1 MPIWVDADACPVP
14 IREILCRAATRWQVD
29 TTFIA
34 NHAINLPPSPYIK
47 RRQVPQGFDVAD
59 NDIID
64 QMETGD
70 LVITQDIPLAAEAIE
85 KARTCST
92 RAARLSPKRISA
104 SAWLCATSWKK
115 CAMLARSP
123 VARRPSA
130 RPTARNSPTSLTAGC
145 NRTPVGD
152 NDSILNSRQIRY
164 ACRFLAQAERTMTQS
179 SPHTT
184 SSFAALGRL
193 LKYARGYRR
202 QIITATTCSII
213 NKLFDIAPEILIGIA
228 IDVVVNKE
236 ESFVAGLGFET
247 AQEQITILAVLTF
260 FIWAGESIFEYL
272 FQILWRNLAQ
282 RLQSDLRQDAYEHAQ
297 KLDMSFFEAR
307 SSGQLVAT
315 MNDDV
320 NQLERFLDGGANA
333 MIQVVVTVV
342 AVGAVFFV
350 LSPLIALLA
359 FTPIPLIIWGAF
371 YFQRKAGPLYADVRE
386 KVGDLSSRL
395 ANNLG
400 GIATIKSFTAENRE
414 AERLKASSEA
424 YVDAN
429 RRAIRISSAFIPVIR
444 MAILAGFLATFTVGG
459 MMALEGSLNVGAYGV
474 LVFLTQRLLWPLT
487 GLAEV
492 IDLLDRA
499 MASTRRILDLLAE
512 PVHVR
517 DESGKTLEQPVKG
530 EVTFEGVSFHYP
542 SSGAGIDDISV
553 AVPAGNTLALV
564 GATGSGKSTLIKLL
578 LRFYDPTGGQIRID
592 GQPIQSVSLKSLREA
607 IGLVSQ
613 DVYLFEGSIRDNLAY
628 GSPGASDEQIIE
640 AARTAEAW
648 SFIEALP
655 EGLAT
660 AVGERGVR
668 LSGGQRQRLSLA
680 RALLKDPPILVLDE
694 ATSAVDNETEA
705 AIQRSLKR
713 IGHNRTVIM
722 IAHRLSTI
730 VDADTIAVVAGG
742 RILESGRHEELLENN
757 GPYSAQWRVQ
767 TGQA

>member
-1 MPIWVDADACPVP
+1 MSGQ
-14 IREILCRAATRWQVD
+14 TRQ
-29 TTFIA
+29 
-34 NHAINLPPSPYIK
+34 
-47 RRQVPQGFDVAD
+47 
-59 NDIID
+59 
-64 QMETGD
+64 
-70 LVITQDIPLAAEAIE
+70 
-85 KARTCST
+85 
-92 RAARLSPKRISA
+92 
-104 SAWLCATSWKK
+104 
-115 CAMLARSP
+115 
-123 VARRPSA
+123 
-130 RPTARNSPTSLTAGC
+130 
-145 NRTPVGD
+145 
-152 NDSILNSRQIRY
+152 
-164 ACRFLAQAERTMTQS
+164 
-179 SPHTT
+179 TT
-184 SSFAALGRL
+184 SSFAALARL

-202 QIITATTCSII
+202 QIIAATTCSII
-213 NKLFDIAPEILIGIA
+213 NKLFDIAPEILIGVA
-228 IDVVVNKE
+228 IDVVVNQE
-236 ESFVAGLGFET
+236 QSFVAGLGFET
-247 AQEQITILAVLTF
+247 AREQITILAVLTF
-260 FIWAGESIFEYL
+260 FIWAGESLFEYL

-297 KLDMSFFEAR
+297 RLDMSFFEAR

-333 MIQVVVTVV
+333 MIQVLVTVV

-371 YFQRKAGPLYADVRE
+371 FFQRKAGPLYADVRE

-400 GIATIKSFTAENRE
+400 GIATIKSFTAERRE

-424 YVDAN
+424 YVEAN

-492 IDLLDRA
+492 IDLFERA

-512 PVHVR
+512 PVYVHDQEGVP
-517 DESGKTLEQPVKG
+517 LQQPVRG
-530 EVTFEGVSFHYP
+530 DVRFEQVSFHYP
-542 SSGAGIDDISV
+542 ASGAGIKGIDLQ
-553 AVPAGNTLALV
+553 VPAGHTLALV

-578 LRFYDPTGGQIRID
+578 LRFYDPSQGRILID
-592 GQPIQSVSLKSLREA
+592 DQPIQSLSLNSLRSA

-613 DVYLFEGSIRDNLAY
+613 DVYLFEGSIRENLAY
-628 GSPGASDEQIIE
+628 GKPDATDAEIVE
-640 AARTAEAW
+640 AAKTAEAW

-655 EGLAT
+655 EGLDT
-660 AVGERGVR
+660 PVGERGIR

-730 VDADTIAVVAGG
+730 VDADTIAVVEAGQVVEAG
-742 RILESGRHEELLENN
+742 THQALLQQQ
-757 GPYSAQWRVQ
+757 GAYHAQWQVQ
-767 TGQA
+767 TGQV

>member
-1 MPIWVDADACPVP
+1 M
-14 IREILCRAATRWQVD
+14 
-29 TTFIA
+29 
-34 NHAINLPPSPYIK
+34 
-47 RRQVPQGFDVAD
+47 
-59 NDIID
+59 
-64 QMETGD
+64 
-70 LVITQDIPLAAEAIE
+70 
-85 KARTCST
+85 
-92 RAARLSPKRISA
+92 
-104 SAWLCATSWKK
+104 
-115 CAMLARSP
+115 
-123 VARRPSA
+123 
-130 RPTARNSPTSLTAGC
+130 
-145 NRTPVGD
+145 
-152 NDSILNSRQIRY
+152 
-164 ACRFLAQAERTMTQS
+164 S
-179 SPHTT
+179 SHSHQTT
-184 SSFAALGRL
+184 SSFAALARL
-193 LKYARGYRR
+193 LRYARGYRR
-202 QIITATTCSII
+202 QIIAATTCSII
-213 NKLFDIAPEILIGIA
+213 NKLFDIAPEILIGVA
-228 IDVVVNKE
+228 IDVVVNQE

-260 FIWAGESIFEYL
+260 FIWAGESLFEYL

-297 KLDMSFFEAR
+297 RLDMSFFEAR

-333 MIQVVVTVV
+333 MIQVLVTVV

-400 GIATIKSFTAENRE
+400 GIATIKSFTAEQRE
-414 AERLKASSEA
+414 AKRLKESSEA
-424 YVDAN
+424 YVEAN

-459 MMALEGSLNVGAYGV
+459 MMALEGNLNVGAYGV

-492 IDLLDRA
+492 IDLFERA

-517 DESGKTLEQPVKG
+517 DEGGKALAEPVKG
-530 EVTFEGVSFHYP
+530 DVELDKVSFHYP
-542 SSGAGIDDISV
+542 SSGAGIRDISLT
-553 AVPAGNTLALV
+553 VPTGNTLALV

-578 LRFYDPTGGQIRID
+578 LRFYDPSNGQIRID
-592 GQPIQSVSLKSLREA
+592 GQPIRDLSLQSLRGA

-613 DVYLFEGSIRDNLAY
+613 DVYLFEGTIRENLAY
-628 GSPGASDEQIIE
+628 GNPAASDTEIID
-640 AARTAEAW
+640 AAKTAEAW

-655 EGLAT
+655 EGMNT
-660 AVGERGVR
+660 PVGERGVR

-680 RALLKDPPILVLDE
+680 RALLKNPPILVLDE

-730 VDADTIAVVAGG
+730 VDADSIAVIEGG
-742 RILESGRHEELLENN
+742 KVLEQGTHRELLDQDGAYAN
-757 GPYSAQWRVQ
+757 QWRVQ
-767 TGQA
+767 TGQIQAAV

>member
-1 MPIWVDADACPVP
+1 M
-14 IREILCRAATRWQVD
+14 
-29 TTFIA
+29 
-34 NHAINLPPSPYIK
+34 
-47 RRQVPQGFDVAD
+47 
-59 NDIID
+59 
-64 QMETGD
+64 
-70 LVITQDIPLAAEAIE
+70 
-85 KARTCST
+85 
-92 RAARLSPKRISA
+92 
-104 SAWLCATSWKK
+104 
-115 CAMLARSP
+115 
-123 VARRPSA
+123 
-130 RPTARNSPTSLTAGC
+130 
-145 NRTPVGD
+145 
-152 NDSILNSRQIRY
+152 
-164 ACRFLAQAERTMTQS
+164 S
-179 SPHTT
+179 SHSHKTT
-184 SSFAALGRL
+184 SSFAALARL
-193 LKYARGYRR
+193 LRYARGYRR
-202 QIITATTCSII
+202 KIIAAATCSII
-213 NKLFDIAPEILIGIA
+213 NKLFDIAPEILIGVA

-247 AQEQITILAVLTF
+247 AQEQITILAILTF
-260 FIWAGESIFEYL
+260 FIWAGESLFEYL

-297 KLDMSFFEAR
+297 RLDMSFFEAR

-333 MIQVVVTVV
+333 MIQVLVTVV

-359 FTPIPLIIWGAF
+359 FTPIPLIVWGAF

-400 GIATIKSFTAENRE
+400 GIATIKSFTAEQRE
-414 AERLKASSEA
+414 AQRLKESSEA
-424 YVDAN
+424 YVEAN

-459 MMALEGSLNVGAYGV
+459 MMALNGTLNVGAYGV

-492 IDLLDRA
+492 IDLFERA
-499 MASTRRILDLLAE
+499 MASTRRILDLLSE

-517 DESGKTLEQPVKG
+517 DQAGKALNEPVKG
-530 EVTFEGVSFHYP
+530 EVTLENVSFHYT
-542 SSGAGIDDISV
+542 SSGAGIRNIDLQ
-553 AVPAGNTLALV
+553 VPAGNTLALV

-578 LRFYDPTGGQIRID
+578 LRFYDPSHGEIRID
-592 GQPIQSVSLKSLREA
+592 GQPIQSISLKSLRSA

-613 DVYLFEGSIRDNLAY
+613 DVYLFEGSIRENLAY
-628 GSPGASDEQIIE
+628 GKPDASDAEIIE

-655 EGLAT
+655 DGLNT

-680 RALLKDPPILVLDE
+680 RALLKNPPILVLDE

-730 VDADTIAVVAGG
+730 VDADFIAVVDGG
-742 RILESGRHEELLENN
+742 KVVESGTHQQLLEQN
-757 GPYSAQWRVQ
+757 GAYAAQWRVQ
-767 TGQA
+767 TGQV

>member
-1 MPIWVDADACPVP
+1 MPS
-14 IREILCRAATRWQVD
+14 E
-29 TTFIA
+29 
-34 NHAINLPPSPYIK
+34 HHK
-47 RRQVPQGFDVAD
+47 
-59 NDIID
+59 
-64 QMETGD
+64 
-70 LVITQDIPLAAEAIE
+70 
-85 KARTCST
+85 
-92 RAARLSPKRISA
+92 
-104 SAWLCATSWKK
+104 
-115 CAMLARSP
+115 
-123 VARRPSA
+123 
-130 RPTARNSPTSLTAGC
+130 
-145 NRTPVGD
+145 
-152 NDSILNSRQIRY
+152 
-164 ACRFLAQAERTMTQS
+164 
-179 SPHTT
+179 TT
-184 SSFAALGRL
+184 SSFSALARL
-193 LKYARGYRR
+193 LRYARGYRR
-202 QIITATTCSII
+202 QIIAATTCSII
-213 NKLFDIAPEILIGIA
+213 NKLFDIAPEILIGVA
-228 IDVVVNKE
+228 IDVVVNQE

-247 AQEQITILAVLTF
+247 AQEQITVLAVLTF
-260 FIWAGESIFEYL
+260 FIWAGESLFEYL

-297 KLDMSFFEAR
+297 RLDMSFFEAR

-333 MIQVVVTVV
+333 MIQVLVTVV

-350 LSPLIALLA
+350 ISPLIALLA

-400 GIATIKSFTAENRE
+400 GIATIKSFTAEQRE
-414 AERLKASSEA
+414 ASRLKESSEA
-424 YVDAN
+424 YVEAN

-492 IDLLDRA
+492 IDLFERA

-517 DESGKTLEQPVKG
+517 DEAGAELSTPVHGAVELDK
-530 EVTFEGVSFHYP
+530 VSFHYP
-542 SSGAGIDDISV
+542 SSGAGIRDISLT
-553 AVPAGNTLALV
+553 VPAGHTLALV

-578 LRFYDPTGGQIRID
+578 LRFYDPSHGEIRID
-592 GQPIQSVSLKSLREA
+592 NQPIRGISLKSLRGA

-613 DVYLFEGSIRDNLAY
+613 DVYLFEGSIRENLAY
-628 GSPGASDEQIIE
+628 GRPDASEADIME
-640 AARTAEAW
+640 AAKTAEAW

-660 AVGERGVR
+660 PVGERGVR

-680 RALLKDPPILVLDE
+680 RALLKNPPILVLDE

-705 AIQRSLKR
+705 AIQRSLRR

-730 VDADTIAVVAGG
+730 VDADTIAVVDGG
-742 RILESGRHEELLENN
+742 IIVESGTHHQLIEQN
-757 GPYSAQWRVQ
+757 GAYAAQWRVQ

>member
-1 MPIWVDADACPVP
+1 M
-14 IREILCRAATRWQVD
+14 
-29 TTFIA
+29 
-34 NHAINLPPSPYIK
+34 
-47 RRQVPQGFDVAD
+47 
-59 NDIID
+59 
-64 QMETGD
+64 
-70 LVITQDIPLAAEAIE
+70 
-85 KARTCST
+85 
-92 RAARLSPKRISA
+92 
-104 SAWLCATSWKK
+104 
-115 CAMLARSP
+115 
-123 VARRPSA
+123 
-130 RPTARNSPTSLTAGC
+130 
-145 NRTPVGD
+145 
-152 NDSILNSRQIRY
+152 
-164 ACRFLAQAERTMTQS
+164 S
-179 SPHTT
+179 SHSHKTT
-184 SSFAALGRL
+184 SSFAALARL
-193 LKYARGYRR
+193 LRYARGYRR
-202 QIITATTCSII
+202 QIIAATTCSII
-213 NKLFDIAPEILIGIA
+213 NKLFDIAPEILIGVA
-228 IDVVVNKE
+228 IDVVVNQE

-260 FIWAGESIFEYL
+260 FIWAGESLFEYL

-297 KLDMSFFEAR
+297 RLDMSFFEAR

-333 MIQVVVTVV
+333 MIQVLVTVV

-400 GIATIKSFTAENRE
+400 GIATIKSFTAEQRE
-414 AERLKASSEA
+414 ARRLKESSEA
-424 YVDAN
+424 YVEAN

-492 IDLLDRA
+492 IDLFERA

-517 DESGKTLEQPVKG
+517 DEGGKALQEPVKG
-530 EVTFEGVSFHYP
+530 DVELEKVSFHYP
-542 SSGAGIDDISV
+542 SSGAGIRDISLT
-553 AVPAGNTLALV
+553 VPAGNTLALV

-578 LRFYDPTGGQIRID
+578 LRFYDPSNGEIRID
-592 GQPIQSVSLKSLREA
+592 GQPIRDLSLKSLRSA

-613 DVYLFEGSIRDNLAY
+613 DVYLFEGTIRENLAY
-628 GSPGASDEQIIE
+628 GNPAASDAEITE
-640 AARTAEAW
+640 AAKTAEAW

-655 EGLAT
+655 EGLDT
-660 AVGERGVR
+660 PVGERGVR

-680 RALLKDPPILVLDE
+680 RALLKNPPILVLDE

-730 VDADTIAVVAGG
+730 VDADSIAVIEGG
-742 RILESGRHEELLENN
+742 KVLEQGTHRELLDQDGAYAN
-757 GPYSAQWRVQ
+757 QWRVQ
-767 TGQA
+767 TGQIQAAI

>member
-1 MPIWVDADACPVP
+1 M
-14 IREILCRAATRWQVD
+14 
-29 TTFIA
+29 
-34 NHAINLPPSPYIK
+34 
-47 RRQVPQGFDVAD
+47 
-59 NDIID
+59 
-64 QMETGD
+64 
-70 LVITQDIPLAAEAIE
+70 
-85 KARTCST
+85 
-92 RAARLSPKRISA
+92 
-104 SAWLCATSWKK
+104 
-115 CAMLARSP
+115 
-123 VARRPSA
+123 
-130 RPTARNSPTSLTAGC
+130 
-145 NRTPVGD
+145 
-152 NDSILNSRQIRY
+152 
-164 ACRFLAQAERTMTQS
+164 S
-179 SPHTT
+179 SHSHKTT
-184 SSFAALGRL
+184 SSFAALARL
-193 LKYARGYRR
+193 LRYARGYRR

-213 NKLFDIAPEILIGIA
+213 NKLFDIAPEILIGVA
-228 IDVVVNKE
+228 IDVVVNQE

-260 FIWAGESIFEYL
+260 FIWAGESLFEYL

-297 KLDMSFFEAR
+297 RLDMSFFEAR

-400 GIATIKSFTAENRE
+400 GIATIKSFTAEQRE
-414 AERLKASSEA
+414 AKRLKESSEA
-424 YVDAN
+424 YVEAN

-492 IDLLDRA
+492 IDLFERA

-517 DESGKTLEQPVKG
+517 DEGGKALQEPVKG
-530 EVTFEGVSFHYP
+530 NVELEKVSFHYP
-542 SSGAGIDDISV
+542 SSGAGIRDISLT
-553 AVPAGNTLALV
+553 VPAGNTLALV

-578 LRFYDPTGGQIRID
+578 LRFYDPSHGEIRID
-592 GQPIQSVSLKSLREA
+592 GQPIRDLSLKSLRGA

-613 DVYLFEGSIRDNLAY
+613 DVYLFEGTIRENLAY
-628 GSPGASDEQIIE
+628 GNPAASDAEITD
-640 AARTAEAW
+640 AAKTAEAW

-655 EGLAT
+655 EGLDT
-660 AVGERGVR
+660 PVGERGVR

-680 RALLKDPPILVLDE
+680 RALLKNPPILVLDE

-730 VDADTIAVVAGG
+730 VDADSIAVIEGG
-742 RILESGRHEELLENN
+742 KVLEQGTHRELLDQDGAYAN
-757 GPYSAQWRVQ
+757 QWRVQ
-767 TGQA
+767 TGQIQAAI

>member
-1 MPIWVDADACPVP
+1 MSG
-14 IREILCRAATRWQVD
+14 
-29 TTFIA
+29 
-34 NHAINLPPSPYIK
+34 HAS
-47 RRQVPQGFDVAD
+47 
-59 NDIID
+59 
-64 QMETGD
+64 
-70 LVITQDIPLAAEAIE
+70 
-85 KARTCST
+85 
-92 RAARLSPKRISA
+92 
-104 SAWLCATSWKK
+104 
-115 CAMLARSP
+115 
-123 VARRPSA
+123 
-130 RPTARNSPTSLTAGC
+130 
-145 NRTPVGD
+145 
-152 NDSILNSRQIRY
+152 
-164 ACRFLAQAERTMTQS
+164 
-179 SPHTT
+179 HTT
-184 SSFAALGRL
+184 SSFGALARL

-202 QIITATTCSII
+202 QIIAATTCSVI
-213 NKLFDIAPEILIGIA
+213 NKLFDIAPEILIGVA
-228 IDVVVNKE
+228 IDVVVNQE
-236 ESFVAGLGFET
+236 QSFVAGLGFET
-247 AQEQITILAVLTF
+247 AREQITILAILTF
-260 FIWAGESIFEYL
+260 FIWAGESLFEYL

-297 KLDMSFFEAR
+297 RLDMSFFEAR

-371 YFQRKAGPLYADVRE
+371 YFQRKAGPLYAEVRE

-400 GIATIKSFTAENRE
+400 GIATIKSFTAEHRE
-414 AERLKASSEA
+414 ARRLKESSEA
-424 YVDAN
+424 YVEAN

-492 IDLLDRA
+492 IDLFERA

-512 PVHVR
+512 PVYVH
-517 DESGKTLEQPVKG
+517 DEAGQPLTEPVKG
-530 EVTFEGVSFHYP
+530 EVKFEKVSFHYP
-542 SSGAGIDDISV
+542 SSGAGIRDIDLH
-553 AVPAGNTLALV
+553 VPAGHTLALV
-564 GATGSGKSTLIKLL
+564 GTTGSGKSTLIKLL
-578 LRFYDPTGGQIRID
+578 LRFYDPSHGRILID
-592 GQPIQSVSLKSLREA
+592 NQPIQSVSLKSLRGA

-613 DVYLFEGSIRDNLAY
+613 DVYLFEGSIRENLAY
-628 GSPGASDEQIIE
+628 GKPDAGDGEIIE
-640 AARTAEAW
+640 AAKTAEAW
-648 SFIEALP
+648 AFIEALP
-655 EGLAT
+655 EGLET
-660 AVGERGVR
+660 PVGERGIR

-680 RALLKDPPILVLDE
+680 RALLKNPPILVLDE

-730 VDADTIAVVAGG
+730 VEADTIAVVEAGRVVEAG
-742 RILESGRHEELLENN
+742 THQQLLAQQGAYN
-757 GPYSAQWRVQ
+757 AQWQVQ

>member
-1 MPIWVDADACPVP
+1 M
-14 IREILCRAATRWQVD
+14 
-29 TTFIA
+29 
-34 NHAINLPPSPYIK
+34 
-47 RRQVPQGFDVAD
+47 
-59 NDIID
+59 
-64 QMETGD
+64 
-70 LVITQDIPLAAEAIE
+70 
-85 KARTCST
+85 
-92 RAARLSPKRISA
+92 
-104 SAWLCATSWKK
+104 
-115 CAMLARSP
+115 
-123 VARRPSA
+123 
-130 RPTARNSPTSLTAGC
+130 
-145 NRTPVGD
+145 
-152 NDSILNSRQIRY
+152 
-164 ACRFLAQAERTMTQS
+164 S
-179 SPHTT
+179 SHSHQTT
-184 SSFAALGRL
+184 SSFAALARL
-193 LKYARGYRR
+193 LRYARGYRR
-202 QIITATTCSII
+202 QIIAATTCSII
-213 NKLFDIAPEILIGIA
+213 NKLFDIAPEILIGVA
-228 IDVVVNKE
+228 IDVVVNQE

-260 FIWAGESIFEYL
+260 FIWAGESLFEYL

-297 KLDMSFFEAR
+297 RLDMSFFEAR

-333 MIQVVVTVV
+333 MIQVLVTVV

-400 GIATIKSFTAENRE
+400 GIATIKSFTAEQRE
-414 AERLKASSEA
+414 AKRLKESSEA
-424 YVDAN
+424 YVEAN

-459 MMALEGSLNVGAYGV
+459 MMALEGNLNVGAYGV

-492 IDLLDRA
+492 IDLFERA

-517 DESGKTLEQPVKG
+517 DEGGKALAEPVKG
-530 EVTFEGVSFHYP
+530 DVELDKVSFHYP
-542 SSGAGIDDISV
+542 SSGAGIRDISLT
-553 AVPAGNTLALV
+553 VPTGNTLALV

-578 LRFYDPTGGQIRID
+578 LRFYDPSNGQIRID
-592 GQPIQSVSLKSLREA
+592 GQPIRDLSLQSLRGA

-613 DVYLFEGSIRDNLAY
+613 DVYLFEGTIRENLAY
-628 GSPGASDEQIIE
+628 GNPAASDTEIID
-640 AARTAEAW
+640 AAKTAEAW

-655 EGLAT
+655 EGLNT
-660 AVGERGVR
+660 PVGERGVR

-680 RALLKDPPILVLDE
+680 RALLKNPPILVLDE

-730 VDADTIAVVAGG
+730 VDADSIAVIEGG
-742 RILESGRHEELLENN
+742 KVLEKGTHRELLDQDGAYAN
-757 GPYSAQWRVQ
+757 QWRVQ
-767 TGQA
+767 TGQIQAAI

>member
-1 MPIWVDADACPVP
+1 MS
-14 IREILCRAATRWQVD
+14 Q
-29 TTFIA
+29 
-34 NHAINLPPSPYIK
+34 
-47 RRQVPQGFDVAD
+47 
-59 NDIID
+59 
-64 QMETGD
+64 
-70 LVITQDIPLAAEAIE
+70 
-85 KARTCST
+85 
-92 RAARLSPKRISA
+92 
-104 SAWLCATSWKK
+104 
-115 CAMLARSP
+115 
-123 VARRPSA
+123 
-130 RPTARNSPTSLTAGC
+130 
-145 NRTPVGD
+145 
-152 NDSILNSRQIRY
+152 
-164 ACRFLAQAERTMTQS
+164 
-179 SPHTT
+179 T
-184 SSFAALGRL
+184 SSFSALVRL
-193 LKYARGYRR
+193 LTYARGYRR
-202 QIITATTCSII
+202 QIIAATTCSVI
-213 NKLFDIAPEILIGIA
+213 NKLFDIAPEILIGVA
-228 IDVVVNKE
+228 IDVVVNQE
-236 ESFVAGLGFET
+236 ESFVAGLGFES
-247 AQEQITILAVLTF
+247 AREQITILAVLTF
-260 FIWAGESIFEYL
+260 FIWAGESVFEYL

-297 KLDMSFFEAR
+297 RLDMSFFEAR

-400 GIATIKSFTAENRE
+400 GIATIKSFTAEQRE
-414 AERLKASSEA
+414 AARLKESSEA

-429 RRAIRISSAFIPVIR
+429 RRAIRISSAFIPIIR

-459 MMALEGSLNVGAYGV
+459 MMALEGNLNVGAYGV

-492 IDLLDRA
+492 IDLFERA

-517 DESGKTLEQPVKG
+517 DEGGKALQAPIKGDVKLNN
-530 EVTFEGVSFHYP
+530 VSFHYA
-542 SSGAGIDDISV
+542 SSGAGVTDISLH
-553 AVPAGNTLALV
+553 VPAGNTLALV
-564 GATGSGKSTLIKLL
+564 GATGSGKSTLVKLL
-578 LRFYDPTGGQIRID
+578 LRFYDPSEGDIRID
-592 GQPIQSVSLKSLREA
+592 SQPIRDLTLNSLRGA

-613 DVYLFEGSIRDNLAY
+613 DVYLFEGSIRENLAY
-628 GSPGASDEQIIE
+628 GKPDATDAEIMD
-640 AARTAEAW
+640 AAKTAEAW
-648 SFIEALP
+648 GFIEALP

-730 VDADTIAVVAGG
+730 VDADTIAVIENGQVV
-742 RILESGRHEELLENN
+742 ESGTHGDLLNN
-757 GPYSAQWRVQ
+757 AGPYSAQWRVQ
-767 TGQA
+767 TGQI

>member
-1 MPIWVDADACPVP
+1 M
-14 IREILCRAATRWQVD
+14 T
-29 TTFIA
+29 
-34 NHAINLPPSPYIK
+34 
-47 RRQVPQGFDVAD
+47 
-59 NDIID
+59 
-64 QMETGD
+64 
-70 LVITQDIPLAAEAIE
+70 
-85 KARTCST
+85 T
-92 RAARLSPKRISA
+92 RA
-104 SAWLCATSWKK
+104 
-115 CAMLARSP
+115 
-123 VARRPSA
+123 
-130 RPTARNSPTSLTAGC
+130 
-145 NRTPVGD
+145 
-152 NDSILNSRQIRY
+152 Q
-164 ACRFLAQAERTMTQS
+164 
-179 SPHTT
+179 HT

-193 LKYARGYRR
+193 LRYARGYRR
-202 QIITATTCSII
+202 QIIAATTCSII
-213 NKLFDIAPEILIGIA
+213 NKLFDIAPEILIGVA
-228 IDVVVNKE
+228 IDVVVNQE

-260 FIWAGESIFEYL
+260 FIWAGESLFEYL

-297 KLDMSFFEAR
+297 RLDMSFFEAN

-333 MIQVVVTVV
+333 MIQVAVTVV

-400 GIATIKSFTAENRE
+400 GIATIKSFTAEQRE
-414 AERLKASSEA
+414 AKRLKDASEA

-492 IDLLDRA
+492 IDLFERA

-512 PVHVR
+512 PVNVR
-517 DESGKTLEQPVKG
+517 DEAGKSLEQPVRGK
-530 EVTFEGVSFHYP
+530 VSFNQVSFRYAG
-542 SSGAGIDDISV
+542 SGAGIQDITLS
-553 AVPAGNTLALV
+553 VPAGNTLALV

-578 LRFYDPTGGQIRID
+578 LRFYDPSHGDIRID
-592 GQPIQSVSLKSLREA
+592 GQPIRGVSLKSLRDA

-628 GSPGASDEQIIE
+628 GKPDASEEEIMD

-655 EGLAT
+655 EGLDT
-660 AVGERGVR
+660 PVGERGIR

-680 RALLKDPPILVLDE
+680 RALLKNPPILVLDE

-730 VDADTIAVVAGG
+730 VDADTIAVVENG
-742 RILESGRHEELLENN
+742 RIVEEGDHDSLIRNN
-757 GPYSAQWRVQ
+757 GAYAAQWRVQ

>member
-1 MPIWVDADACPVP
+1 M
-14 IREILCRAATRWQVD
+14 
-29 TTFIA
+29 
-34 NHAINLPPSPYIK
+34 
-47 RRQVPQGFDVAD
+47 
-59 NDIID
+59 
-64 QMETGD
+64 
-70 LVITQDIPLAAEAIE
+70 
-85 KARTCST
+85 
-92 RAARLSPKRISA
+92 
-104 SAWLCATSWKK
+104 
-115 CAMLARSP
+115 
-123 VARRPSA
+123 
-130 RPTARNSPTSLTAGC
+130 
-145 NRTPVGD
+145 
-152 NDSILNSRQIRY
+152 
-164 ACRFLAQAERTMTQS
+164 S
-179 SPHTT
+179 SHSHKTT
-184 SSFAALGRL
+184 SSFAALARL
-193 LKYARGYRR
+193 LRYARGYRR
-202 QIITATTCSII
+202 QIIAATTCSII
-213 NKLFDIAPEILIGIA
+213 NKLFDIAPEILIGVA
-228 IDVVVNKE
+228 IDVVVNQE

-260 FIWAGESIFEYL
+260 FIWAGESLFEYL

-297 KLDMSFFEAR
+297 RLDMSFFEAR

-333 MIQVVVTVV
+333 MIQVLVTVV

-400 GIATIKSFTAENRE
+400 GIATIKSFTAEQRE
-414 AERLKASSEA
+414 AKRLKESSEA
-424 YVDAN
+424 YVEAN

-492 IDLLDRA
+492 IDLFERA

-517 DESGKTLEQPVKG
+517 DEGGRALEEPVKG
-530 EVTFEGVSFHYP
+530 DVELDKVSFHYP
-542 SSGAGIDDISV
+542 SSGAGIRDISLT
-553 AVPAGNTLALV
+553 VPAGNTLALV

-578 LRFYDPTGGQIRID
+578 LRFYDPSNGEIRID
-592 GQPIQSVSLKSLREA
+592 GQPIRDLSLKSLRGA

-613 DVYLFEGSIRDNLAY
+613 DVYLFEGTIRENLAY
-628 GSPGASDEQIIE
+628 GNPAATDADIID
-640 AARTAEAW
+640 AAKTAEAW

-655 EGLAT
+655 EGLDT
-660 AVGERGVR
+660 PVGERGIR

-680 RALLKDPPILVLDE
+680 RALLKTPPILVLDE

-730 VDADTIAVVAGG
+730 VDADSIAVIEGG
-742 RILESGRHEELLENN
+742 KVLEQGTHRELLEQDGAYAN
-757 GPYSAQWRVQ
+757 QWRVQ
-767 TGQA
+767 TGQIQAAV

>member
-1 MPIWVDADACPVP
+1 MSQHRC
-14 IREILCRAATRWQVD
+14 TSQ
-29 TTFIA
+29 
-34 NHAINLPPSPYIK
+34 NLPAKS
-47 RRQVPQGFDVAD
+47 
-59 NDIID
+59 
-64 QMETGD
+64 TG
-70 LVITQDIPLAAEAIE
+70 
-85 KARTCST
+85 
-92 RAARLSPKRISA
+92 
-104 SAWLCATSWKK
+104 
-115 CAMLARSP
+115 
-123 VARRPSA
+123 
-130 RPTARNSPTSLTAGC
+130 
-145 NRTPVGD
+145 
-152 NDSILNSRQIRY
+152 
-164 ACRFLAQAERTMTQS
+164 
-179 SPHTT
+179 
-184 SSFAALGRL
+184 SFAALGRL
-193 LKYARGYRR
+193 LRYARGYRR
-202 QIITATTCSII
+202 QIMAATACSII

-228 IDVVVNKE
+228 IDVVVNQE
-236 ESFVAGLGFET
+236 ESFVATLGFVEPRD
-247 AQEQITILAVLTF
+247 QIIVLGGLTF
-260 FIWAGESIFEYL
+260 FIWAGESLFEYL

-297 KLDMSFFEAR
+297 RLDMSFFEAR

-386 KVGDLSSRL
+386 KVADLSSRL

-400 GIATIKSFTAENRE
+400 GIATIKSFTAEERE

-424 YVDAN
+424 YVEAN
-429 RRAIRISSAFIPVIR
+429 RKAIRISSAFIPVIR

-487 GLAEV
+487 GLAQV
-492 IDLLDRA
+492 IDLFERA

-512 PVHVR
+512 PMHIR
-517 DESGKTLEQPVKG
+517 DEGGRAMAEPIRG
-530 EVTFEGVSFHYP
+530 EVHFAGVSFHYA
-542 SSGAGIDDISV
+542 SSGAGVEGISLK
-553 AVPAGNTLALV
+553 VPAGHTLALV
-564 GATGSGKSTLIKLL
+564 GATGGGKSTLIKLL
-578 LRFYDPTGGQIRID
+578 LRFYDPTAGEIYVD
-592 GQPIQSVSLKSLREA
+592 GQPIQSLSLKSLRRA

-613 DVYLFEGSIRDNLAY
+613 DVYLFEGTIRDNLTY
-628 GSPGASDEQIIE
+628 GFPDASDPQIIE
-640 AARTAEAW
+640 AASTAEAW

-655 EGLAT
+655 KGLDT
-660 AVGERGVR
+660 EVGERGVR

-680 RALLKDPPILVLDE
+680 RALLKNPPILVLDE

-722 IAHRLSTI
+722 IAHRLST
-730 VDADTIAVVAGG
+730 VVEADIIAVVEAGHVV
-742 RILESGRHEELLENN
+742 ESGRHSELLKKN
-757 GPYSAQWRVQ
+757 GAYAAQWRVQ
-767 TGQA
+767 TGQAGQ

>member
-1 MPIWVDADACPVP
+1 MSS
-14 IREILCRAATRWQVD
+14 
-29 TTFIA
+29 
-34 NHAINLPPSPYIK
+34 N
-47 RRQVPQGFDVAD
+47 
-59 NDIID
+59 
-64 QMETGD
+64 
-70 LVITQDIPLAAEAIE
+70 
-85 KARTCST
+85 
-92 RAARLSPKRISA
+92 
-104 SAWLCATSWKK
+104 
-115 CAMLARSP
+115 
-123 VARRPSA
+123 
-130 RPTARNSPTSLTAGC
+130 
-145 NRTPVGD
+145 
-152 NDSILNSRQIRY
+152 
-164 ACRFLAQAERTMTQS
+164 
-179 SPHTT
+179 SPHT
-184 SSFAALGRL
+184 SSVAALGRL
-193 LKYARGYRR
+193 LRYARGYRR
-202 QIITATTCSII
+202 QIIAATTCSII
-213 NKLFDIAPEILIGIA
+213 NKLFDIAPEILIGVA
-228 IDVVVNKE
+228 IDVVVNQE

-260 FIWAGESIFEYL
+260 FIWAGESLFEYL

-297 KLDMSFFEAR
+297 RLDMSFFEAN

-333 MIQVVVTVV
+333 MIQVAVTVV

-400 GIATIKSFTAENRE
+400 GIATIKSFTAEQRE
-414 AERLKASSEA
+414 AKRLKDASEA

-492 IDLLDRA
+492 IDLFERA

-512 PVHVR
+512 PVNVR
-517 DESGKTLEQPVKG
+517 DEAGKTLEQPVRGK
-530 EVTFEGVSFHYP
+530 VSFNQVSFRYAG
-542 SSGAGIDDISV
+542 SGAGIQDITLN
-553 AVPAGNTLALV
+553 VPAGNTLALV

-578 LRFYDPTGGQIRID
+578 LRFYDPSHGDIRID
-592 GQPIQSVSLKSLREA
+592 GQPIRDVSLKSLRDA

-628 GSPGASDEQIIE
+628 GKPDASEEEIID

-655 EGLAT
+655 EGLDT
-660 AVGERGVR
+660 PVGERGIR

-680 RALLKDPPILVLDE
+680 RALLKNPPILVLDE

-730 VDADTIAVVAGG
+730 VDADTIAVVENG
-742 RILESGRHEELLENN
+742 RIVEEGDHNSLIHNN
-757 GPYSAQWRVQ
+757 GAYAAQWRVQ
-767 TGQA
+767 TGQS

>member
-1 MPIWVDADACPVP
+1 M
-14 IREILCRAATRWQVD
+14 
-29 TTFIA
+29 
-34 NHAINLPPSPYIK
+34 
-47 RRQVPQGFDVAD
+47 
-59 NDIID
+59 
-64 QMETGD
+64 
-70 LVITQDIPLAAEAIE
+70 
-85 KARTCST
+85 
-92 RAARLSPKRISA
+92 
-104 SAWLCATSWKK
+104 
-115 CAMLARSP
+115 
-123 VARRPSA
+123 
-130 RPTARNSPTSLTAGC
+130 
-145 NRTPVGD
+145 
-152 NDSILNSRQIRY
+152 
-164 ACRFLAQAERTMTQS
+164 S
-179 SPHTT
+179 SHSHQTT
-184 SSFAALGRL
+184 SSFAALARL
-193 LKYARGYRR
+193 LRYARGYRR
-202 QIITATTCSII
+202 QIIAATTCSII
-213 NKLFDIAPEILIGIA
+213 NKLFDIAPEILIGVA
-228 IDVVVNKE
+228 IDVVVNQE

-260 FIWAGESIFEYL
+260 FIWAGESLFEYL

-297 KLDMSFFEAR
+297 RLDMSFFEAR

-333 MIQVVVTVV
+333 MIQVLVTVV

-386 KVGDLSSRL
+386 KVDDLSSRL

-400 GIATIKSFTAENRE
+400 GIATIKSFTAEQRE
-414 AERLKASSEA
+414 AKRLKESSEA
-424 YVDAN
+424 YVEAN

-459 MMALEGSLNVGAYGV
+459 MMALEGNLNVGAYGV

-492 IDLLDRA
+492 IDLFERA

-517 DESGKTLEQPVKG
+517 DEGGKALAEPVKG
-530 EVTFEGVSFHYP
+530 DVELDKVSFHYP
-542 SSGAGIDDISV
+542 SSGAGIQDISLT
-553 AVPAGNTLALV
+553 VPAGNTLALV

-578 LRFYDPTGGQIRID
+578 LRFYDPSNGQIRID
-592 GQPIQSVSLKSLREA
+592 GQPIRDLNLQSLRGA

-613 DVYLFEGSIRDNLAY
+613 DVYLFEGTIRENLAY
-628 GSPGASDEQIIE
+628 GNPAASDTEIID
-640 AARTAEAW
+640 AAKTAEAW

-655 EGLAT
+655 EGLNT
-660 AVGERGVR
+660 PVGERGVR

-680 RALLKDPPILVLDE
+680 RALLKNPPILVLDE

-730 VDADTIAVVAGG
+730 VDADSIAVIEGG
-742 RILESGRHEELLENN
+742 KVLEQGTHRELLDQDGAYAN
-757 GPYSAQWRVQ
+757 QWRVQ
-767 TGQA
+767 TGQIQAAI

>member
-1 MPIWVDADACPVP
+1 M
-14 IREILCRAATRWQVD
+14 
-29 TTFIA
+29 
-34 NHAINLPPSPYIK
+34 
-47 RRQVPQGFDVAD
+47 
-59 NDIID
+59 
-64 QMETGD
+64 
-70 LVITQDIPLAAEAIE
+70 
-85 KARTCST
+85 
-92 RAARLSPKRISA
+92 
-104 SAWLCATSWKK
+104 
-115 CAMLARSP
+115 
-123 VARRPSA
+123 
-130 RPTARNSPTSLTAGC
+130 
-145 NRTPVGD
+145 
-152 NDSILNSRQIRY
+152 
-164 ACRFLAQAERTMTQS
+164 S
-179 SPHTT
+179 SHSHQTT
-184 SSFAALGRL
+184 SSFAALARL
-193 LKYARGYRR
+193 LRYARGYRR
-202 QIITATTCSII
+202 QIIAATTCSII
-213 NKLFDIAPEILIGIA
+213 NKLFDIAPEILIGVA
-228 IDVVVNKE
+228 IDVVVNQE

-260 FIWAGESIFEYL
+260 FIWAGESLFEYL

-297 KLDMSFFEAR
+297 RLDMSFFEAR

-400 GIATIKSFTAENRE
+400 GIATIKSFTAEQRE
-414 AERLKASSEA
+414 ARRLKESSEA
-424 YVDAN
+424 YVEAN

-492 IDLLDRA
+492 IDLFERA

-517 DESGKTLEQPVKG
+517 DEGGKALQEPVKG
-530 EVTFEGVSFHYP
+530 DVELEKVSFHYL
-542 SSGAGIDDISV
+542 SSGAGIRDISLS
-553 AVPAGNTLALV
+553 VPAGNTLALV

-578 LRFYDPTGGQIRID
+578 LRFYDPSHGEIRID
-592 GQPIQSVSLKSLREA
+592 GQPIRDLSLQSLRGA

-613 DVYLFEGSIRDNLAY
+613 DVYLFEGSIRENLAY
-628 GSPGASDEQIIE
+628 GNPAASDAEITD
-640 AARTAEAW
+640 AAKTAEAW

-655 EGLAT
+655 EGLDT
-660 AVGERGVR
+660 PVGERGVR

-680 RALLKDPPILVLDE
+680 RALLKNPPILVLDE

-730 VDADTIAVVAGG
+730 VDADSIAVIEGG
-742 RILESGRHEELLENN
+742 KVLEQGTHRELLDQDGAYAN
-757 GPYSAQWRVQ
+757 QWRVQ
-767 TGQA
+767 TGQIQAAV

>member
-1 MPIWVDADACPVP
+1 M
-14 IREILCRAATRWQVD
+14 T
-29 TTFIA
+29 
-34 NHAINLPPSPYIK
+34 
-47 RRQVPQGFDVAD
+47 
-59 NDIID
+59 
-64 QMETGD
+64 
-70 LVITQDIPLAAEAIE
+70 
-85 KARTCST
+85 T
-92 RAARLSPKRISA
+92 RA
-104 SAWLCATSWKK
+104 
-115 CAMLARSP
+115 
-123 VARRPSA
+123 
-130 RPTARNSPTSLTAGC
+130 
-145 NRTPVGD
+145 
-152 NDSILNSRQIRY
+152 Q
-164 ACRFLAQAERTMTQS
+164 
-179 SPHTT
+179 HT

-193 LKYARGYRR
+193 LRYARGYRR
-202 QIITATTCSII
+202 QIIAATTCSII
-213 NKLFDIAPEILIGIA
+213 NKLFDIAPEILIGVA
-228 IDVVVNKE
+228 IDVVVNQE

-260 FIWAGESIFEYL
+260 FIWAGESLFEYL

-297 KLDMSFFEAR
+297 RLDMSFFEAN

-333 MIQVVVTVV
+333 MIQVAVTVV

-400 GIATIKSFTAENRE
+400 GIATIKSFTAEQRE
-414 AERLKASSEA
+414 AKRLKDASEA

-492 IDLLDRA
+492 IDLFERA

-512 PVHVR
+512 PVNVR
-517 DESGKTLEQPVKG
+517 DDAGKSLEQPVRGK
-530 EVTFEGVSFHYP
+530 VSFNQVSFRYAG
-542 SSGAGIDDISV
+542 SGAGIQDITLS
-553 AVPAGNTLALV
+553 VPAGNTLALV

-578 LRFYDPTGGQIRID
+578 LRFYDPSHGDIRID
-592 GQPIQSVSLKSLREA
+592 GQPIRGVSLKSLRDA

-628 GSPGASDEQIIE
+628 GKPDASEEEIMD

-655 EGLAT
+655 EGLDT
-660 AVGERGVR
+660 PVGERGIR

-680 RALLKDPPILVLDE
+680 RALLKNPPILVLDE

-730 VDADTIAVVAGG
+730 VDADTIAVVENG
-742 RILESGRHEELLENN
+742 RIVEEGDHDSLIRNN
-757 GPYSAQWRVQ
+757 GAYAAQWRVQ

>member
-1 MPIWVDADACPVP
+1 M
-14 IREILCRAATRWQVD
+14 
-29 TTFIA
+29 
-34 NHAINLPPSPYIK
+34 
-47 RRQVPQGFDVAD
+47 
-59 NDIID
+59 
-64 QMETGD
+64 
-70 LVITQDIPLAAEAIE
+70 
-85 KARTCST
+85 
-92 RAARLSPKRISA
+92 
-104 SAWLCATSWKK
+104 ATS
-115 CAMLARSP
+115 S
-123 VARRPSA
+123 
-130 RPTARNSPTSLTAGC
+130 
-145 NRTPVGD
+145 
-152 NDSILNSRQIRY
+152 Q
-164 ACRFLAQAERTMTQS
+164 
-179 SPHTT
+179 HT

-193 LKYARGYRR
+193 LRYARGYRR
-202 QIITATTCSII
+202 RIIAATTCSII
-213 NKLFDIAPEILIGIA
+213 NKLFDIAPEILIGVA
-228 IDVVVNKE
+228 IDVVVNQE
-236 ESFVAGLGFET
+236 QSFVARLGFET
-247 AQEQITILAVLTF
+247 AQQQITILAVLTF
-260 FIWAGESIFEYL
+260 FIWAGESLFEYL
-272 FQILWRNLAQ
+272 YQILWRNLAQ

-297 KLDMSFFEAR
+297 RLDMSFFEAR

-400 GIATIKSFTAENRE
+400 GIATIKSFTAELRE
-414 AERLKASSEA
+414 ARRLKQASEA
-424 YVDAN
+424 YVEAN
-429 RRAIRISSAFIPVIR
+429 RQAIRISSAFIPVIR

-459 MMALEGSLNVGAYGV
+459 MMALNGDLNVGAYGV

-492 IDLLDRA
+492 IDLFERA

-512 PVHVR
+512 PVNVR
-517 DESGKTLEQPVKG
+517 DQAGKDLEQPVQG
-530 EVTFEGVSFHYP
+530 RVEFDHVGFHYA
-542 SSGAGIDDISV
+542 SSGAGVNGISLE
-553 AVPAGNTLALV
+553 VPAGNTLALV

-578 LRFYDPTGGQIRID
+578 LRFYDPTHGEIRLD
-592 GQPIQSVSLKSLREA
+592 GQAIRNVSLKSLRDA

-628 GSPGASDEQIIE
+628 GKPEATDEEIIE

-648 SFIEALP
+648 SFISQLP
-655 EGLAT
+655 QGLDT
-660 AVGERGVR
+660 PVGERGVR

-680 RALLKDPPILVLDE
+680 RALLKDPPVLVLDE

-705 AIQRSLKR
+705 AIQRSLRR

-730 VDADTIAVVAGG
+730 VDADNIAVIDGG
-742 RILESGRHEELLENN
+742 QVVEQGDHKTLLALN
-757 GPYSAQWRVQ
+757 GAYAAQWRVQ
-767 TGQA
+767 TGQVNNADT